1 MLLVHVCEKQN
12 KETCMSSLYELDQ
25 KDTDWTCEMSWGCCP
40 PPTTIHAAHLILIPH
55 WNLIWFSLQV
65 QHHCF
70 SSHLKLKTSHSLDEL
85 SLITKA
91 CLVLFFT
98 PCWLLYVLTDDS
110 SRFQKLKL
118 PRFNNLYKLSL
129 IDPVR
134 FIFTHNSNV
143 LNNWCNCKKKEAEFI
158 LIWATVQIVQIIW
171 SDYTTVTVFAI
182 ELMVICL

>member
-65 QHHCF
+65 QHRCF
-70 SSHLKLKTSHSLDEL
+70 SSHLKLETSHSLDEL

-91 CLVLFFT
+91 CWCCFLPPVGYFMYSQMIPRYSKNWNSHGLIIYT
-98 PCWLLYVLTDDS
+98 SYPLLILSGSYLHTTLTS
-110 SRFQKLKL
+110 WITGATAKKKKQ
-118 PRFNNLYKLSL
+118 NLY
-129 IDPVR
+129 
-134 FIFTHNSNV
+134 
-143 LNNWCNCKKKEAEFI
+143 
-158 LIWATVQIVQIIW
+158 
-171 SDYTTVTVFAI
+171 
-182 ELMVICL
+182 